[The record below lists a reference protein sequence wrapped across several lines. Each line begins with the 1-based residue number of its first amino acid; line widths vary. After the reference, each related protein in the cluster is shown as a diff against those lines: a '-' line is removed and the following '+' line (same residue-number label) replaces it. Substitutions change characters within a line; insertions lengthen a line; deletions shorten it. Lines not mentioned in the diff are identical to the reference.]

1 MNNSG
6 AVGDWGAPLEPAWLG
21 QRQTDEQQGEPKM
34 SKQSQVFIS
43 RKGK

>member
-21 QRQTDEQQGEPKM
+21 QRQTDELLGEQQGETKDV
-34 SKQSQVFIS
+34 QTV
-43 RKGK
+43 